1 MSQLD
6 GTGLLKLCL
15 RTGEKI
21 LKVDPSL
28 LFLTDTHRKYNTA
41 SKHNNHFLHNR
52 YTDACIL
59 IVDVWSIGCI
69 LAELL
74 IGAPLFKG
82 KE

>member
-1 MSQLD
+1 M
-6 GTGLLKLCL
+6 
-15 RTGEKI
+15 
-21 LKVDPSL
+21 
-28 LFLTDTHRKYNTA
+28 FLADACRKYNTA
-41 SKHNNHFLHNR
+41 SKYSKHFLHKDP
-52 YTDACIL
+52 TEACVL

>member
-1 MSQLD
+1 MRL
-6 GTGLLKLCL
+6 
-15 RTGEKI
+15 

-28 LFLTDTHRKYNTA
+28 LFLTDACRKYNTA
-41 SKHNNHFLHNR
+41 SEYGKHFLHKDR
-52 YTDACIL
+52 TEAC

-69 LAELL
+69 IAELL